1 MKSDKSLF
9 GSAVISK
16 AKQLLKSEWYIL
28 LMTTIFA
35 GTLFYLQLQQHNAFN
50 SRIGDFARFSQAIWS
65 VLDGKFLF
73 SSIPAPGRSIMG
85 DHFSPIMVVAAPFL
99 LVWPDERVLFLIQT
113 LNLTATGLILYV
125 IIKGERPNLAPWL
138 LLLFFLNPALHDF
151 SLADFRRIFFG
162 LPWMALA
169 MLGLARQNRKL
180 LLLGLLVALLAKET
194 VALYIAMIGLYI
206 LVAERDWRWGIS
218 LIIFGGVALIALS
231 EYIIPAFSGAETY
244 PQLFY
249 YQHLGDSYGEIIQTM
264 LTRPAWMIQQILGP
278 DQLWGLFRILLPLG
292 FLCFLAPRITLICA
306 PFAMLM
312 FISGRANAIRLE
324 EHYTALMLPI
334 LFTAIIIGVRRF
346 SPKWDKWLIGWMM
359 GCALVSYLWFSHWPL
374 GGYYD
379 AGRFHVDD
387 HKRAGAAITKRV
399 PEEISLLAH
408 TTYTPHLTHVND
420 ISVFLQGDEGTPFS
434 EDRVES
440 ADYIFI
446 DRNVSQPNLGA
457 FETKN
462 VVQEMLANPSL
473 KIIEENDG
481 IFFFQQTPSDHPAV
495 NTSITFGETMH
506 LEKVEIAA
514 SDADGFYTPLATP
527 YNAKAGSTLRISL
540 FWESMTDGAGERT
553 VSTRLSA
560 FDGFLLTQH
569 DQIPAEAKRPTAFW
583 QKGERIRD
591 IYYLTIPE
599 DRAEQTIN
607 LDVVVYDTISQTIF
621 PVNGS
626 DIASITAIN
635 VEK

>member
-1 MKSDKSLF
+1 MKS
-9 GSAVISK
+9 AVFQK
-16 AKQLLKSEWYIL
+16 AKQTLKTEWHIVFITIL
-28 LMTTIFA
+28 FA

-73 SSIPAPGRSIMG
+73 SPIPAPGRSIMG
-85 DHFSPIMVVAAPFL
+85 DHFSPIMILAAPFL
-99 LVWPDERVLFLIQT
+99 LIWPDERALFIVQT
-113 LNLTATGLILYV
+113 INLTATGLILYI

-180 LLLGLLVALLAKET
+180 LLLGLLVALLSKET
-194 VALYIAMIGLYI
+194 VALYIAMIGLYL
-206 LVAERDWRWGIS
+206 LVAERDWKWGIG
-218 LIIFGGVALIALS
+218 LFIFGGVALITLS

-249 YQHLGDSYGEIIQTM
+249 YDHLGDSYGEIIRTM
-264 LTRPAWMIQQILGP
+264 LTRPVWMIQQILGP
-278 DQLWGLFRILLPLG
+278 NQLWGLFRILLPLG
-292 FLCFLAPRITLICA
+292 FLCFLAPRVTLICA
-306 PFAMLM
+306 PFAILM
-312 FISGRANAIRLE
+312 FISGRPNAIRLE

-334 LFTAIIIGVRRF
+334 LFTAIIIGVRRL

-359 GCALVSYLWFSHWPL
+359 GCVLVSFLWFSHWPL
-374 GGYYD
+374 GGYYQ

-399 PEEISLLAH
+399 PEDVNLLAH
-408 TTYTPHLTHVND
+408 TTYTPHLTHVDN
-420 ISVFLQGDEGTPFS
+420 ISVFLHGDEGTPFS
-434 EDRVES
+434 EDRMKS

-446 DRNVSQPNLGA
+446 DRKVSQPNLGA
-457 FETKN
+457 FETEG
-462 VVQEMLANPSL
+462 VVQELLANPTF

-481 IFFFQQTPSDHPAV
+481 IFFLQQTPSNHPATQTNV
-495 NTSITFGETMH
+495 IFGKTMH
-506 LEKVEIAA
+506 LEKVELAT
-514 SDADGFYTPLATP
+514 SNVDGFYTPLTP
-527 YNAKAGSTLRISL
+527 PYIAQAGATLRISL
-540 FWESMTDGAGERT
+540 FWESLTDGAGERT

-583 QKGERIRD
+583 QKGEKIRD
-591 IYYLTIPE
+591 IYYLTIPPE
-599 DRAEQTIN
+599 RIDQTIT
-607 LDVVVYDTISQTIF
+607 LDLVVYDTFEKNIF
-621 PVNGS
+621 QVNGS
-626 DIASITAIN
+626 DIYQVTSIQI
-635 VEK
+635 E